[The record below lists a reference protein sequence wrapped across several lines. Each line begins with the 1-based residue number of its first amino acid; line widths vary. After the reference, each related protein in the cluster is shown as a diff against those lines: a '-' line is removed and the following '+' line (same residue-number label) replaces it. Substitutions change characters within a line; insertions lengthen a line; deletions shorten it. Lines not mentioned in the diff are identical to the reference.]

1 MTPNRPGIRTVFT
14 HAAASAACWFFVTS
28 ALAEDLNLYTADAPD
43 IPFVSGELLGFDGE
57 FIRIGTT
64 VGELTLDYGKLRCEG
79 ADCPDATDFVPTI
92 RFSGAPQLGEVIL
105 APLIEGFARERDW
118 SLDRVDLGPGLFAYS
133 LRDAAGSADI
143 GQFSFHLTT
152 SAEGL
157 ADLLANEADIALTTR
172 ALTTTELE
180 LAHDAG
186 LGRLD
191 APGRSDIIALD
202 AAVPVTAPGQSV
214 RAISLEEL
222 ARVFSGEVTHWADLG
237 GADAPIAL
245 HLGAE
250 SSGVAQGFVD
260 MLLTASGRVLAP
272 NVVRHATDAALLAA
286 VLADPNA
293 LGVLA
298 FGTFGDAQP
307 LILRGR
313 CGLSAPLR
321 PDTIRTQDYPLTLPL
336 FIYRPMRR
344 LTPLGADFIT
354 WLRSSE
360 AQLILRRAGVL
371 GHESVPIPLDAQGDR
386 FAAAIT
392 AAGSD
397 VTLGE
402 LQRMVR
408 VLRPQVRLS
417 PTFRFNP
424 GSTRLDA
431 PSRSNLLHLAQAI
444 RDGRYA
450 GQSLMLIGFSDGRGP
465 ALANRDLSSA
475 RAEAVKRE
483 LLAVLGGVLPDN
495 VGLGTEAFG
504 EALPMGC
511 DDTIWGQQ
519 TNRRVEL
526 WARSDL

>member
-1 MTPNRPGIRTVFT
+1 MTPNRPGFWTVFT
-14 HAAASAACWFFVTS
+14 HAAASAACWFFVTP
-28 ALAEDLNLYTADAPD
+28 AVADDLKLYTSGTSDT
-43 IPFVSGELLGFDGE
+43 PFVTGELLGFDGK
-57 FIRIGTT
+57 FIRIGTS
-64 VGELTLDYGKLRCEG
+64 VGELTLDYGRLRCEG
-79 ADCPDATDFVPTI
+79 ADCPDAADFVPQI

-105 APLIEGFARERDW
+105 APLIEGFARDRDW
-118 SLDRVDLGPGLFAYS
+118 SLERVESGPGLFAYY
-133 LRDAAGSADI
+133 LRDQAGSADI

-172 ALTTTELE
+172 ALTTAELE
-180 LAHDAG
+180 MARDAG

-214 RAISLEEL
+214 RALSLDEL
-222 ARVFSGEVTHWADLG
+222 ARVFSGKVTNWAALG
-237 GADAPIAL
+237 GEDAPIAL
-245 HLGAE
+245 HLGSE
-250 SSGVAQGFVD
+250 SSGVAQGFID
-260 MLLTASGRVLAP
+260 MLLTASGRGL
-272 NVVRHATDAALLAA
+272 ATDVIRHSTDAGLLAA
-286 VLADPNA
+286 ILADPNA

-313 CGLSAPLR
+313 CGLAAPLR

-344 LTPLGADFIT
+344 LPPLGTDFIA

-371 GHESVPIPLDAQGDR
+371 GQEAVLIPLDAQGDR

-392 AAGSD
+392 AAGPD

-431 PSRSNLLHLAQAI
+431 SSRSNLLHLAQAI

-450 GQSLMLIGFSDGRGP
+450 GQSLMLVGFSDGRGP

-483 LLAVLGGVLPDN
+483 LLGVLGGELPDN
-495 VGLGTEAFG
+495 VELQTEAFG

-511 DDTIWGQQ
+511 DDSIWGQQ

-526 WARSDL
+526 WARSTL

>member
-1 MTPNRPGIRTVFT
+1 MTPDRPRQPGFLRQV
-14 HAAASAACWFFVTS
+14 AASAACWFFVVA
-28 ALAEDLNLYTADAPD
+28 ALAEDLKLYTPDAPETL
-43 IPFVSGELLGFDGE
+43 FATGELLGFDGE

-64 VGELTLDYGKLRCEG
+64 FGELTLDYTKLRCEG
-79 ADCPDATDFVPTI
+79 ADCPDIAHFVPEI
-92 RFSGAPQLGEVIL
+92 RFSGAPQLGDMIL
-105 APLIEGFARERDW
+105 APLIEGFARDREW
-118 SLDRVDLGPGLFAYS
+118 SFDRVDSGTGLFAYK
-133 LRDAAGSADI
+133 LRDPAGSADI

-157 ADLLANEADIALTTR
+157 ADLLANEADIALSTR
-172 ALTTTELE
+172 ALTRAELE
-180 LAHDAG
+180 MARDAG

-191 APGRSDIIALD
+191 SPGRSDIIALD

-214 RAISLEEL
+214 RALSLDEL
-222 ARVFSGEVTHWADLG
+222 ARVFSGEVTNWAALG
-237 GADAPIAL
+237 GEDAPIAL
-245 HLGAE
+245 HLGQD

-260 MLLTASGRVLAP
+260 MLLTASDRVLSPA
-272 NVVRHATDAALLAA
+272 VVRHATDAGLLAA

-313 CGLSAPLR
+313 CGLAAPLR

-344 LTPLGADFIT
+344 LPPIGADFIA

-371 GHESVPIPLDAQGDR
+371 GQEAVLIPLDAQGDR

-392 AAGSD
+392 AAGPD
-397 VTLGE
+397 ITLAE

-417 PTFRFNP
+417 PTFRFDP

-450 GQSLMLIGFSDGRGP
+450 GQSLMLVGFSDGRGP

-483 LLAVLGGVLPDN
+483 VLGVLGGVLPDN
-495 VGLGTEAFG
+495 VGLETEAFG

-526 WARSDL
+526 WARAAL